1 MTLGDTPKISFSQKC
16 RKSLRIYN
24 YGFCFRKWRSMT
36 LPNGPGFCFQKWRSV
51 RYPDFWLFSTLTF
64 NIVTW
69 WRHTCDVTSC
79 TYTLTD
85 TLSATYDVTVLS
97 PCVTSQVTKIYFW
110 ILFPWM
116 TLGENPKMLPI
127 WVKDDQSRIFDTKI
141 FKIRGIRHLAALISI
156 YPRIILWWCS
166 RWMFQ
171 SRISLLIARSG
182 PIWKPVREIILII
195 RHSLLCFQEIHI
207 IFLMKHRI
215 QHPEKFMT
223 SNDPDKAGIAY
234 IFIFE

>member
-127 WVKDDQSRIFDTKI
+127 WVKGIFRNKLFPDRVWVLWESGLECGTCPMIKLNRNKPYFVSLIKYRI
-141 FKIRGIRHLAALISI
+141 
-156 YPRIILWWCS
+156 
-166 RWMFQ
+166 
-171 SRISLLIARSG
+171 
-182 PIWKPVREIILII
+182 
-195 RHSLLCFQEIHI
+195 
-207 IFLMKHRI
+207 
-215 QHPEKFMT
+215 
-223 SNDPDKAGIAY
+223 
-234 IFIFE
+234 

>member
-127 WVKDDQSRIFDTKI
+127 WVKRNKGSSV
-141 FKIRGIRHLAALISI
+141 IRTL
-156 YPRIILWWCS
+156 
-166 RWMFQ
+166 
-171 SRISLLIARSG
+171 
-182 PIWKPVREIILII
+182 
-195 RHSLLCFQEIHI
+195 
-207 IFLMKHRI
+207 IFL
-215 QHPEKFMT
+215 QV
-223 SNDPDKAGIAY
+223 Y
-234 IFIFE
+234 IRTYQLFSCHVLQTDHM

>member
-116 TLGENPKMLPI
+116 TLGDVP
-127 WVKDDQSRIFDTKI
+127 
-141 FKIRGIRHLAALISI
+141 KIRFYG
-156 YPRIILWWCS
+156 
-166 RWMFQ
+166 
-171 SRISLLIARSG
+171 SG
-182 PIWKPVREIILII
+182 F
-195 RHSLLCFQEIHI
+195 CFQKWRSVTFPEFGLCQTSDLSISQWWRHTRDVI
-207 IFLMKHRI
+207 PCTHTLTDI
-215 QHPEKFMT
+215 QDWF
-223 SNDPDKAGIAY
+223 
-234 IFIFE
+234 

>member
-127 WVKDDQSRIFDTKI
+127 WVNLTEFKIKFPIEWYAYHAYFTSRIRNIEDVLKI
-141 FKIRGIRHLAALISI
+141 EHTR
-156 YPRIILWWCS
+156 
-166 RWMFQ
+166 
-171 SRISLLIARSG
+171 
-182 PIWKPVREIILII
+182 
-195 RHSLLCFQEIHI
+195 
-207 IFLMKHRI
+207 
-215 QHPEKFMT
+215 
-223 SNDPDKAGIAY
+223 
-234 IFIFE
+234 

>member
-85 TLSATYDVTVLS
+85 TLSATYDLTTLS

-116 TLGENPKMLPI
+116 TLGENPRMLPI
-127 WVKDDQSRIFDTKI
+127 WVKIVLAILTVNSWVID
-141 FKIRGIRHLAALISI
+141 IRCQLS
-156 YPRIILWWCS
+156 WC
-166 RWMFQ
+166 
-171 SRISLLIARSG
+171 
-182 PIWKPVREIILII
+182 
-195 RHSLLCFQEIHI
+195 HSLNDIKNWLCFLSLSKMAIE
-207 IFLMKHRI
+207 
-215 QHPEKFMT
+215 
-223 SNDPDKAGIAY
+223 
-234 IFIFE
+234 

>member
-127 WVKDDQSRIFDTKI
+127 WDKGLTCDELILNQKSPEEQSKYLQQLRIHNLKTI
-141 FKIRGIRHLAALISI
+141 
-156 YPRIILWWCS
+156 
-166 RWMFQ
+166 
-171 SRISLLIARSG
+171 
-182 PIWKPVREIILII
+182 
-195 RHSLLCFQEIHI
+195 
-207 IFLMKHRI
+207 
-215 QHPEKFMT
+215 
-223 SNDPDKAGIAY
+223 
-234 IFIFE
+234 

>member
-1 MTLGDTPKISFSQKC
+1 MTLGDTPKISFSRKC

-36 LPNGPGFCFQKWRSV
+36 LPNVPGFCFQKWRSV

-127 WVKDDQSRIFDTKI
+127 WVKGHFPNFKKMLKIGQNGYHLTTFAIPNLFQTGFYYLLNVWNDPKRSFEVIF
-141 FKIRGIRHLAALISI
+141 
-156 YPRIILWWCS
+156 
-166 RWMFQ
+166 
-171 SRISLLIARSG
+171 RISEIMFRLGRNDHHWMAKFQRLL
-182 PIWKPVREIILII
+182 
-195 RHSLLCFQEIHI
+195 
-207 IFLMKHRI
+207 
-215 QHPEKFMT
+215 
-223 SNDPDKAGIAY
+223 
-234 IFIFE
+234 

>member
-1 MTLGDTPKISFSQKC
+1 MKPSQGLFFINTKDLMRAEFWVGTSFSRKLHNYVRSFWLDCELNKFNMSSLTPELTFSDQRKIVLKIFVWILFPEMTLGDTPKISFSQKC

-85 TLSATYDVTVLS
+85 TLSATYDVTLQS
-97 PCVTSQVTKIYFW
+97 SCVTS
-110 ILFPWM
+110 
-116 TLGENPKMLPI
+116 
-127 WVKDDQSRIFDTKI
+127 
-141 FKIRGIRHLAALISI
+141 
-156 YPRIILWWCS
+156 
-166 RWMFQ
+166 
-171 SRISLLIARSG
+171 
-182 PIWKPVREIILII
+182 
-195 RHSLLCFQEIHI
+195 
-207 IFLMKHRI
+207 
-215 QHPEKFMT
+215 
-223 SNDPDKAGIAY
+223 
-234 IFIFE
+234 

>member
-1 MTLGDTPKISFSQKC
+1 MNDAGWCSQNWFLRLWILFPEMTLGDTPKISFSQKC

-127 WVKDDQSRIFDTKI
+127 WVKDAKI
-141 FKIRGIRHLAALISI
+141 TRVL
-156 YPRIILWWCS
+156 
-166 RWMFQ
+166 
-171 SRISLLIARSG
+171 
-182 PIWKPVREIILII
+182 
-195 RHSLLCFQEIHI
+195 
-207 IFLMKHRI
+207 
-215 QHPEKFMT
+215 T
-223 SNDPDKAGIAY
+223 S
-234 IFIFE
+234 

>member
-127 WVKDDQSRIFDTKI
+127 WVKGEEILKIRFWKI
-141 FKIRGIRHLAALISI
+141 FGVHIVSCIKLRK
-156 YPRIILWWCS
+156 
-166 RWMFQ
+166 
-171 SRISLLIARSG
+171 
-182 PIWKPVREIILII
+182 KPFSHVD
-195 RHSLLCFQEIHI
+195 HF
-207 IFLMKHRI
+207 MK
-215 QHPEKFMT
+215 
-223 SNDPDKAGIAY
+223 
-234 IFIFE
+234 

>member
-1 MTLGDTPKISFSQKC
+1 MTLGDTRKISFFQNC
-16 RKSLRIYN
+16 PKSLRIDY

-36 LPNGPGFCFQKWRSV
+36 FPNGPGFCFRKWRSV
-51 RYPDFWLFSTLTF
+51 TYPDFWLFSTLNF
-64 NIVTW
+64 NIVAW

-127 WVKDDQSRIFDTKI
+127 WVNVLYYVRLYSKKGSLVRTQWNIIFVPPKNSFLKLSWYENYKSI
-141 FKIRGIRHLAALISI
+141 FLLIH
-156 YPRIILWWCS
+156 
-166 RWMFQ
+166 FFVF
-171 SRISLLIARSG
+171 RISFFRSY
-182 PIWKPVREIILII
+182 L
-195 RHSLLCFQEIHI
+195 
-207 IFLMKHRI
+207 
-215 QHPEKFMT
+215 T
-223 SNDPDKAGIAY
+223 
-234 IFIFE
+234 

>member
-127 WVKDDQSRIFDTKI
+127 WVNGLSVRLPLFWSIKDSGLVNLLHPSDARVVF
-141 FKIRGIRHLAALISI
+141 
-156 YPRIILWWCS
+156 
-166 RWMFQ
+166 
-171 SRISLLIARSG
+171 SLGYRVDCYS
-182 PIWKPVREIILII
+182 VR
-195 RHSLLCFQEIHI
+195 
-207 IFLMKHRI
+207 
-215 QHPEKFMT
+215 
-223 SNDPDKAGIAY
+223 
-234 IFIFE
+234 

>member
-127 WVKDDQSRIFDTKI
+127 WVNGIFNYDYPQQLRSHGARKNREVPASIDINTESIVLSINTKI
-141 FKIRGIRHLAALISI
+141 
-156 YPRIILWWCS
+156 
-166 RWMFQ
+166 MFNYN
-171 SRISLLIARSG
+171 RTCT
-182 PIWKPVREIILII
+182 P
-195 RHSLLCFQEIHI
+195 
-207 IFLMKHRI
+207 
-215 QHPEKFMT
+215 
-223 SNDPDKAGIAY
+223 
-234 IFIFE
+234 

>member
-127 WVKDDQSRIFDTKI
+127 WVKGYLSQSKVLRCSMSFLGSRTCSWTQISSEGIIWDNKHEEPKVFWIFENFGKFRNKIWVPPLSQSRD
-141 FKIRGIRHLAALISI
+141 RNH
-156 YPRIILWWCS
+156 
-166 RWMFQ
+166 
-171 SRISLLIARSG
+171 
-182 PIWKPVREIILII
+182 V
-195 RHSLLCFQEIHI
+195 I
-207 IFLMKHRI
+207 IFERWFSF
-215 QHPEKFMT
+215 P
-223 SNDPDKAGIAY
+223 SNFVPL
-234 IFIFE
+234 FNS